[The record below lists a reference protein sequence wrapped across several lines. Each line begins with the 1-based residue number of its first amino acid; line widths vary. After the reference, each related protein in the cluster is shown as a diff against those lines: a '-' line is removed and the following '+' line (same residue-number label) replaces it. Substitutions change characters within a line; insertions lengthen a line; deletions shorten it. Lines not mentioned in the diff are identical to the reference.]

1 MSDLPRTR
9 YVKSGEVHIAY
20 QVLGDGPIDLLWV
33 PGFVS
38 HLEYDW
44 EHPRPARFFRR
55 LASFSRLIRF
65 DKRGTGLS
73 DRVAIPTLEERM
85 DDVRAVLDAT
95 GSSRAALIGVSEGGP
110 MSLLYAATYP
120 ERTSALVL
128 YGSYARRA
136 WAPDH
141 PFGVTSE
148 RMRGILETLEKD
160 WGASVAMEIWSP
172 SMLGDDAYKQWRATY
187 LRLAASPG
195 AAISVMRMNMEID
208 ARHVLPA
215 IGVPTLVLH
224 RTGDRLT
231 PVDQARHMAKHIR
244 CAKLV
249 ELPGEDH
256 TPWVGDTDALLDEIE
271 EFLTGI
277 RHGPEPD
284 RILATVLF
292 TDIVGSTKRA
302 VELGDRDWRE
312 LLEQHHAIVRRQLAR
327 FRGHEVNIAGDGF
340 LATFDGPGR
349 AIRCAVSICREV
361 RSLGIDVRA
370 GLHSGECQ
378 VEDSK
383 VEGIAVHIGSR
394 VAATAKPGEVLVSST
409 VKDLVVGSGIAFED
423 RGTHALKGVPGEW
436 HLFAVAPADEVIE

>member
-1 MSDLPRTR
+1 
-9 YVKSGEVHIAY
+9 
-20 QVLGDGPIDLLWV
+20 
-33 PGFVS
+33 
-38 HLEYDW
+38 
-44 EHPRPARFFRR
+44 
-55 LASFSRLIRF
+55 
-65 DKRGTGLS
+65 
-73 DRVAIPTLEERM
+73 
-85 DDVRAVLDAT
+85 
-95 GSSRAALIGVSEGGP
+95 
-110 MSLLYAATYP
+110 
-120 ERTSALVL
+120 
-128 YGSYARRA
+128 
-136 WAPDH
+136 
-141 PFGVTSE
+141 
-148 RMRGILETLEKD
+148 
-160 WGASVAMEIWSP
+160 
-172 SMLGDDAYKQWRATY
+172 MLGDDAYKRWRATY

-215 IGVPTLVLH
+215 IGAPTLILH

-423 RGTHALKGVPGEW
+423 RGMHALKGVPGEW

>member
-1 MSDLPRTR
+1 
-9 YVKSGEVHIAY
+9 
-20 QVLGDGPIDLLWV
+20 
-33 PGFVS
+33 
-38 HLEYDW
+38 
-44 EHPRPARFFRR
+44 
-55 LASFSRLIRF
+55 
-65 DKRGTGLS
+65 
-73 DRVAIPTLEERM
+73 
-85 DDVRAVLDAT
+85 
-95 GSSRAALIGVSEGGP
+95 

-148 RMRGILETLEKD
+148 RMQGILEAFEKD
-160 WGASVAMEIWSP
+160 WGTSVAMEIWSP
-172 SMLGDDAYKQWRATY
+172 SMSGDEAYKQWRGTY

-208 ARHVLPA
+208 ARQVLPA

-224 RTGDRLT
+224 RTGDQLT
-231 PVDQARHMAKHIR
+231 PVDQARHMGKHIR
-244 CAKLV
+244 GAKLV
-249 ELPGEDH
+249 ELPGDDH
-256 TPWVGDTDALLDEIE
+256 TPWVGNSDGLLDEIE

-284 RILATVLF
+284 RILATILF

-327 FRGHEVNIAGDGF
+327 FRGREVDTAGDGF

-349 AIRCAVSICREV
+349 AIHCAVSICRQI

-378 VEDSK
+378 I
-383 VEGIAVHIGSR
+383 EGSMVRGVAVHIGSR
-394 VAATAKPGEVLVSST
+394 VANAAQPGEVLVSRT

-423 RGTHALKGVPGEW
+423 RGMHALKGVPGEW
-436 HLFAVAPADEVIE
+436 RLFAVVPPDEVIE

>member
-1 MSDLPRTR
+1 MSDLPETK
-9 YVKSGEVHIAY
+9 YTKSGEAHIAY
-20 QVLGDGPIDLLWV
+20 QVLGDGPIDLVWV

-38 HLEYDW
+38 HLEYEW

-73 DRVAIPTLEERM
+73 DRLAIPSLEERM
-85 DDVRAVLDAT
+85 DDVRAVLDAV
-95 GSSRAALIGVSEGGP
+95 GSSRAALVGVSEGGP

-141 PFGVTSE
+141 PFGVPPE
-148 RMRGILETLEKD
+148 RMQSILDRFEKE
-160 WGASVAMEIWSP
+160 WGVSVAMDVWAP
-172 SMLGDDAYKQWRATY
+172 SFLDDEAYKRWRATY

-195 AAISVMRMNMEID
+195 AAIAVMRMNMAID

-215 IGVPTLVLH
+215 ISVPTLVLH

-231 PVDQARHMAKHIR
+231 PLEQARDLAKRIKS
-244 CAKLV
+244 AKLV

-256 TPWVGDTDALLDEIE
+256 TPYAGDMDVLLDEIE

-302 VELGDRDWRE
+302 AELGDRDWRE

-327 FRGHEVNIAGDGF
+327 FRGQEVDTAGDGF

-349 AIRCAVSICREV
+349 AVRCAVSICREV
-361 RSLGIDVRA
+361 RSLGMELRA
-370 GLHSGECQ
+370 GVHTGECQ
-378 VEDSK
+378 LVAGK
-383 VEGIAVHIGSR
+383 LGGIAVHIGSR
-394 VAATAKPGEVLVSST
+394 IAGMAISDEVLVSST
-409 VKDLVVGSGIAFED
+409 VKDLVVGSGITFEN
-423 RGTHALKGVPGEW
+423 RGTHALRGVPGEW
-436 HLFAVAPADEVIE
+436 HLFAVARANENIE